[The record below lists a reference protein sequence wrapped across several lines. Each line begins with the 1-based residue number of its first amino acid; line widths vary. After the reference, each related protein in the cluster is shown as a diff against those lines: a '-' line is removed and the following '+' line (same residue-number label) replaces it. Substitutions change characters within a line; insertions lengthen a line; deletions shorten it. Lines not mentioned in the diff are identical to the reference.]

1 MHEVEAEL
9 LKTENIKPLLWL
21 RYIDDIFFI
30 CTRGEKQLK
39 NFMKNFKSC
48 KSNFKFTY
56 EYSKS
61 EINFLNLKVKFEKGS
76 LVTSVYIKPTDRHRY
91 LHYRSSH
98 PDQIKRSI
106 NS

>member
-1 MHEVEAEL
+1 MHEVETEL

-30 CTRGEKQLK
+30 WTRGEKQLK
-39 NFMKNFKSC
+39 NFMKNFKSY
-48 KSNFKFTY
+48 KFNFKFTY
-56 EYSKS
+56 EYTKS